1 MGAIIEA
8 TNPRTPAH
16 AVGGARDNGRSWR
29 NVAAAITA
37 NEHRSGQPTT
47 AAHAP
52 APWGGDLLRV
62 SVSPPTVRG
71 TALARTAA
79 GADPL
84 DRAEGVHDLVE
95 VGVGQLG

>member
-37 NEHRSGQPTT
+37 NEHRSPQE
-47 AAHAP
+47 
-52 APWGGDLLRV
+52 V
-62 SVSPPTVRG
+62 IN
-71 TALARTAA
+71 RTAA
-79 GADPL
+79 AWRATQPSG
-84 DRAEGVHDLVE
+84 DRLT
-95 VGVGQLG
+95 LSTPT